1 MTQLRASEGPQES
14 GPGYTHPEIQVLP
27 FSPGLDCSTHV
38 CSSHQCVRVKAGPRC
53 GLWQP
58 FSKSTIVIKVPGEG
72 LLPVKLRGKL
82 QQSPVK
88 VLKYVEPSG
97 IVFVLKVEE
106 KIA

>member
-1 MTQLRASEGPQES
+1 
-14 GPGYTHPEIQVLP
+14 
-27 FSPGLDCSTHV
+27 
-38 CSSHQCVRVKAGPRC
+38 
-53 GLWQP
+53 
-58 FSKSTIVIKVPGEG
+58 VIKVPGEG